1 MIHVND
7 LLYLISNLFR
17 MYVLYRLVGV
27 FFDRTNTNKKLE
39 FFSFTIFFILNST
52 LSIYFSNPFI
62 NLVTNI
68 VLFFLLTI
76 IYEAKLS
83 TRIISTVLFYSI
95 GMLLDSISYNIFI
108 HIIPE
113 KNIRAFTNI
122 LSNVLFFILVLILER
137 ISSNNRDSKMNR
149 LHWLAIFMIP
159 VSSIMIVITAFV
171 SKYNSLATTI
181 NVSLLLGINFLVFYL
196 YDAMIQYYDDKYEK
210 VLLKQQNEA
219 YANQFNLIKESSENI
234 RMLRHD
240 MKNHIY
246 TMQYMLQNDKK
257 QELLHYLNHTYDY
270 IDVST
275 EYINSGNVEVDSILN
290 YKIYEAK
297 KLGTTVET
305 TVNISNNIKIS
316 SFDLNIILG
325 NLLDNSIEALYKSN
339 EKNLQIE
346 MVLDRSV
353 LYISIVNSFDGIIEK
368 NNKKLLTTKKDFYD
382 HGIGLTSVENVI
394 NKYNG
399 KLDVDYNDK
408 LFSVNILLYNPLP

>member
-297 KLGTTVET
+297 KLGTTVEA

-408 LFSVNILLYNPLP
+408 LFSVNILLYNPLL

>member
-1 MIHVND
+1 MLQAND

-27 FFDRTNTNKKLE
+27 FFDRTNTNKKVE
-39 FFSFTIFFILNST
+39 FFSFTIFFILNSAI
-52 LSIYFSNPFI
+52 SIYFSNPFI
-62 NLVTNI
+62 NLVSNI
-68 VLFFLLTI
+68 VLFFLLTF

-95 GMLLDSISYNIFI
+95 GMLLDSISYNLFI
-108 HIIPE
+108 KFIPE

-137 ISSNNRDSKMNR
+137 ISSNNRDSKMSR

-171 SKYNSLATTI
+171 SKYNSMATI
-181 NVSLLLGINFLVFYL
+181 VNVSLLLGINFLVFYL
-196 YDAMIQYYDDKYEK
+196 YDAMIQYYNDKYEK

-275 EYINSGNVEVDSILN
+275 EYINSGNAEVDSILN

-297 KLGTTVET
+297 KLGAAVEA
-305 TVNISNNIKIS
+305 TVNISSDIKIS

-325 NLLDNSIEALYKSN
+325 NLLDNAIEALYKSN
-339 EKNLQIE
+339 DKKLQIE
-346 MVLDRSV
+346 IVLDRSV
-353 LYISIVNSFDGIIEK
+353 LYISVINSFDGYVEK
-368 NNKKLLTTKKDFYD
+368 NNEKLLTTKKEFYN
-382 HGIGLTSVENVI
+382 HGLGLRSVENVI

-399 KLDVDYNDK
+399 KLDLDYNDK
-408 LFSVNILLYNPLP
+408 AFTVNILLYNPLT

>member
-1 MIHVND
+1 MLQAND

-27 FFDRTNTNKKLE
+27 FFDRTNTNKKVE
-39 FFSFTIFFILNST
+39 FFSFTIFFILNSAI
-52 LSIYFSNPFI
+52 SIYFSNPFI
-62 NLVTNI
+62 NLVSNI
-68 VLFFLLTI
+68 VLFFLLTF

-95 GMLLDSISYNIFI
+95 GMLLDSISYNLFI
-108 HIIPE
+108 KFIPE

-137 ISSNNRDSKMNR
+137 ISSNNRDSKMSR

-171 SKYNSLATTI
+171 SKYNSMATI
-181 NVSLLLGINFLVFYL
+181 VNVSLLLGINFLVFYL
-196 YDAMIQYYDDKYEK
+196 YDAMIQYYNDKYEK

-275 EYINSGNVEVDSILN
+275 EYINSGNAEVDSILN

-297 KLGTTVET
+297 KLGATVEA
-305 TVNISNNIKIS
+305 TVNISSDIKIS

-325 NLLDNSIEALYKSN
+325 NLLDNAIEALYKSN
-339 EKNLQIE
+339 DKKLQIE
-346 MVLDRSV
+346 IVLDRSV
-353 LYISIVNSFDGIIEK
+353 LYISVINSFDGYVEK
-368 NNKKLLTTKKDFYD
+368 NNEKLLTTKKEFYN
-382 HGIGLTSVENVI
+382 HGLGLRSVENVI

-399 KLDVDYNDK
+399 KLDLDYNDK
-408 LFSVNILLYNPLP
+408 AFTVNILLYNPLT